1 MEEHQNEIRTPK
13 ENLLIFTV
21 GMQEDGWHLEVR
33 NRHKTDSM
41 PVSDMIRILNE
52 LENQKHT

>member
-1 MEEHQNEIRTPK
+1 MEEKQSEVRTPK
-13 ENLLIFTV
+13 ENLLVFTV
-21 GMQEDGWHLEVR
+21 GVQEDRLCLEVR